1 LSNIRDVETWSRYR
15 EVVIVPD
22 GYLWYL
28 PFETL
33 YTSEGAQGR
42 PLISKLPVRYVPTA
56 SLANAAGPVAGP
68 QAVTGIVAGRMFPGL
83 DLQIAATAADGIR
96 AALPSA
102 QRLTVAPV
110 VPSSLAAANLDRLVV
125 LHELDLPSRSPYGW
139 SPMQLDRGVRGTE
152 LESWLTLPWQGP
164 AQLVLPGFRT
174 AADTELKSGANG
186 DDIFLPVCGL
196 MASGAGNILLSRWLV
211 GGQSSFD
218 LIREYVQELPFT
230 RASDAWRRS
239 VLLGARNPIDPTQE
253 PKIRA
258 IPLTEE
264 LRGTHPF
271 FWSTYLLIDTGAE
284 PRAAAP

>member
-1 LSNIRDVETWSRYR
+1 
-15 EVVIVPD
+15 
-22 GYLWYL
+22 
-28 PFETL
+28 
-33 YTSEGAQGR
+33 
-42 PLISKLPVRYVPTA
+42 
-56 SLANAAGPVAGP
+56 
-68 QAVTGIVAGRMFPGL
+68 
-83 DLQIAATAADGIR
+83 
-96 AALPSA
+96 
-102 QRLTVAPV
+102 
-110 VPSSLAAANLDRLVV
+110 
-125 LHELDLPSRSPYGW
+125 
-139 SPMQLDRGVRGTE
+139 VRGTE

-164 AQLVLPGFRT
+164 AQIVLPGFRT

-186 DDIFLPVCGL
+186 DDVFLPVCGL

-230 RASDAWRRS
+230 RASEAWRRS

-271 FWSTYLLIDTGAE
+271 FWSSYLLIDTGAE
-284 PRAAAP
+284 PRVAAP